1 MRFVVG
7 LLVGTALGA
16 AAVRFLRPQTTP
28 PAELKASAGEGPSA
42 LADRVVVDVSDAP
55 PDPA

>member
-7 LLVGTALGA
+7 VLLGTALGA
-16 AAVRFLRPQTTP
+16 VAVRFLRPQTTP
-28 PAELKASAGEGPSA
+28 PAALKGPSGSGTT
-42 LADRVVVDVSDAP
+42 ADSGPVVIDVTDAP

>member
-7 LLVGTALGA
+7 VLLGTVLGA

-28 PAELKASAGEGPSA
+28 PAALKAPGGTGAAASSGP
-42 LADRVVVDVSDAP
+42 VVVDVTDAP

>member
-7 LLVGTALGA
+7 VLLGTVLGA

-28 PAELKASAGEGPSA
+28 PAALKASGSGGSSGAAGPVA
-42 LADRVVVDVSDAP
+42 IDVSGAP
-55 PDPA
+55 ADPA

>member
-16 AAVRFLRPQTTP
+16 AAARFLRPQTTP
-28 PAELKASAGEGPSA
+28 PAALKAPSGSSPTGSAAPV
-42 LADRVVVDVSDAP
+42 LIDVTDAP

>member
-7 LLVGTALGA
+7 VLLGTALGA
-16 AAVRFLRPQTTP
+16 VAVRFLRPQTTP
-28 PAELKASAGEGPSA
+28 PAALKATAGAGSTTPSGPVA
-42 LADRVVVDVSDAP
+42 IDVSDAP

>member
-7 LLVGTALGA
+7 VLLGTALGA

-28 PAELKASAGEGPSA
+28 PAALKAPSGASASGAGGA
-42 LADRVVVDVSDAP
+42 VAIDVSGAP
-55 PDPA
+55 PEQT